1 MLPTLSRITH
11 RIGRHLSVAM
21 PSSCALCG
29 SGANSALCDG
39 CHSQFFSRHADR
51 CAQCAIAL
59 PFQPEKTRV
68 VCGDCLNRTP
78 AFDATVAAI
87 DYAAPVD
94 QLVQS
99 LKFGGKLALAP
110 LFAQLLHDA
119 WLRTSADDADLP
131 SLLIAVPLGA
141 QRLAERGF
149 NQAHEIARP
158 LSRSLGIPLL
168 ARLAVRGRETAA
180 QAMLP
185 PKDRRKNI
193 RGAFTVAPEAI
204 NRIRGAHIGI
214 VDDVMTTGETLGEL
228 AATLKRF
235 GAVRISNLVL
245 ARAPH

>member
-1 MLPTLSRITH
+1 
-11 RIGRHLSVAM
+11 M

-29 SGANSALCDG
+29 SGANGALCNG
-39 CHSQFFSRHADR
+39 CHSQFFFRHPDR
-51 CAQCAIAL
+51 CAQCATVL
-59 PFQPEKTRV
+59 PYRPGSDRV
-68 VCGDCLNRTP
+68 VCGHCLNRAP
-78 AFDATVAAI
+78 AFDATIAAT

-119 WLRTSADDADLP
+119 WLRTPAGDADLP

-158 LSRSLGIPLL
+158 LSRALGTPLMSQ
-168 ARLAVRGRETAA
+168 LAVRVRNTAA

-193 RGAFTVAPEAI
+193 RGAFTVAPDVI
-204 NRIRGAHIGI
+204 DRIRGSHVGI

-235 GAVRISNLVL
+235 GAARITNLVL
-245 ARAPH
+245 ARAPN